1 MDLLANVSLNLSK
14 NLQTANEILPEERY
28 RVEARISVKSGLVN
42 STSKKYDFKWEI
54 FTIDEATGQFYT
66 AVELKLNNETNIVI
80 NSEEMYKSLT
90 LVRVSVKRK
99 GFSTP
104 FSYDYGFIKILP
116 RLTVT
121 VSGPDLI
128 IKGGQPVQLLSDVK
142 GILRDSFGAKAEKR
156 NFFWTCW
163 VEDST
168 SPNLL
173 FPFTSVGENHKN
185 TTECFVGGNLIKNT
199 SNENL
204 VVEADLL
211 LSMRTYVFQVM
222 VSQGR
227 RFATA
232 SHKLRANTNISFA
245 IK

>member
-1 MDLLANVSLNLSK
+1 MNLLANVSLNLSK

-28 RVEARISVKSGLVN
+28 IVEARISVKSGLLN

-66 AVELKLNNETNIVI
+66 AVELKLNNEKNIII
-80 NSEEMYKSLT
+80 NAEEMSKSLT
-90 LVRVSVKRK
+90 LVRVSVKPK
-99 GFSTP
+99 GLSTP

-116 RLTVT
+116 RLTVK
-121 VSGPDLI
+121 VRGPDLL
-128 IKGGQPVQLLSDVK
+128 IKGGEPMQLLSDVK
-142 GILRDSFGAKAEKR
+142 GILQDSFGAKAEKKK
-156 NFFWTCW
+156 FFWTCR

-173 FPFTSVGENHKN
+173 LPSTVGENLKN
-185 TTECFVGGNLIKNT
+185 TPDCFVGGNLIKNT

-204 VVEADLL
+204 VVEPDLL
-211 LSMRTYVFQVM
+211 LSMRTYVFQLM

-232 SHKLRANTNISFA
+232 SHKLRIDNNISFA